1 MICKELLMVTLLI
14 CIVRFVLVTL
24 LAFNQ
29 GMFLELDFVNLCK
42 FFIFISVAFTCQFHC
57 HQLAIFD
64 PLVSLLS
71 SNTRIAALTHV
82 SSLLDSTIV
91 GWGRELCG
99 GGNFGDSM
107 GYGMLSFCLSW

>member
-1 MICKELLMVTLLI
+1 MICKELLMLTSLI
-14 CIVRFVLVTL
+14 HVVRFVLVAL

-42 FFIFISVAFTCQFHC
+42 FFVFIGVAFTCQFHR
-57 HQLAIFD
+57 HRLAIFG

-82 SSLLDSTIV
+82 SSSLDSVIV

-99 GGNFGDSM
+99 GGDFSDGA

>member
-1 MICKELLMVTLLI
+1 MLTLLI
-14 CIVRFVLVTL
+14 RIVRFVLVTL

-29 GMFLELDFVNLCK
+29 GMFLKLDFVDLCK
-42 FFIFISVAFTCQFHC
+42 FFVFIRVAFTCQFH
-57 HQLAIFD
+57 HHWLAIFD

-82 SSLLDSTIV
+82 SSSLDSAIV

-99 GGNFGDSM
+99 GGDFGDGA